1 MPEPDD
7 IFEIEDV
14 ATLEVILDETRAAI
28 LETVATPRSV
38 AEVAEELR
46 VPRTRLYHHFN
57 LLADAGVIR
66 VVDERRVGAKTEKIY
81 QVAAKNFRPSEGMLA
96 GQTPTEQVSTIV
108 DSLFAVTRSDLMRS
122 VDEGRI
128 QLDQRNAARSA
139 TFVRT
144 VAKLTP
150 TRADELVNRLESLL
164 EEFQADGDAS
174 DASPFGILTVIY
186 PSSRPSA

>member
-1 MPEPDD
+1 MPEPAD
-7 IFEIEDV
+7 IFEIEDA

-81 QVAAKNFRPSEGMLA
+81 QVAAKHYRPSESMLA
-96 GQTPTEQVSTIV
+96 GQTLTEQVSTIV

-122 VDEGRI
+122 AEEGRI
-128 QLDQRNAARSA
+128 QLDQRDASRSA

-144 VAKLTP
+144 VANLTP
-150 TRADELVNRLESLL
+150 TQADELVSRIESLL
-164 EEFQADGDAS
+164 AELTEDSDEPDA
-174 DASPFGILTVIY
+174 APFGILTVIY